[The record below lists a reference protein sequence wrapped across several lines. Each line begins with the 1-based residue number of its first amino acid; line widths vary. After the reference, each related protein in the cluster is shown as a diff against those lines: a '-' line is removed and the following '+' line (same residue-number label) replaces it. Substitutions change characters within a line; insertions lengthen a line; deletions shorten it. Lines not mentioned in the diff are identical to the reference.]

1 MIKYS
6 TTVPPVLP
14 PEKETTHRI
23 PTNPGPVTGSP
34 GTSYCCFRRPAQIG
48 DAGNGIYRL
57 APSGGS
63 LEDTV
68 LPLNIV
74 IAFEFSKFESIL
86 RDLPLIVN
94 SFFAL

>member
-1 MIKYS
+1 MPVRDDQQKS
-6 TTVPPVLP
+6 TTVPPDLP

-48 DAGNGIYRL
+48 DAESGIYRL

-63 LEDTV
+63 LKDTV
-68 LPLNIV
+68 LPLSII
-74 IAFEFSKFESIL
+74 IAFGI
-86 RDLPLIVN
+86 
-94 SFFAL
+94 